1 MFVFGKPEGN
11 SLSHNLK
18 MTGLQ
23 RKKDDKTQV
32 ILFLMISFH
41 SEVKFEKQGMRYRER
56 EGSLWGGVCLAS
68 QGGYKEARGM

>member
-1 MFVFGKPEGN
+1 MFIFGKPEGN
-11 SLSHNLK
+11 TLSHNLK

-23 RKKDDKTQV
+23 RKKDGKTQV

-56 EGSLWGGVCLAS
+56 EGSLWGGD
-68 QGGYKEARGM
+68 GYVNPQDI